1 MAADDGDPANNIGE
15 DSVVV
20 TIDNVAPT
28 VGLSGADE
36 VDEGD
41 IETYTYTVSDPGVD
55 DTFSVDS
62 GFPDCDFGAT
72 NNGVLVG
79 TPVQTAAGGSFVCKF
94 PDGDKSATVKIKVT
108 DNDGGSST
116 DSADVVVVDIANV
129 APEVTAAADQS
140 SDEGESKSF
149 DLGSFTDAGD
159 DADWDSVSTGAM
171 AAPTRLRRAR
181 RARWA
186 ACSTPTRTARRTTW
200 LSCGD
205 DKDGALDSATFTVSV
220 ANVAPVVTLTGA
232 GSADEGDTVTYTYT
246 VADVGDDPD
255 PDIDE
260 SCGDEGDYVDT
271 PAPDSFDC
279 MFPDRMTRRSR
290 WPPTTA
296 IRRTTSAR
304 TRSSSRSTTSRRR

>member
-1 MAADDGDPANNIGE
+1 M
-15 DSVVV
+15 S
-20 TIDNVAPT
+20 
-28 VGLSGADE
+28 LSGADE

-41 IETYTYTVSDPGVD
+41 SETYTYTVSDPGVD

-149 DLGSFTDAGD
+149 DFGSFTDAGD
-159 DADWDSVSTGAM
+159 DADWDVSVDWGDGGTDTFTTGTKGALGGLFHTY
-171 AAPTRLRRAR
+171 ADGPADYLVIVTV
-181 RARWA
+181 
-186 ACSTPTRTARRTTW
+186 T
-200 LSCGD
+200 

-279 MFPDRMTRRSR
+279 MFPDGAEFDGLGGRRRRRSGEQH
-290 WPPTTA
+290 
-296 IRRTTSAR
+296 RRGLG
-304 TRSSSRSTTSRRR
+304 RRHDRQRRADGESVGCR